1 MSFRHAFAATA
12 LTLATAAA
20 LPATGRAQPADDI
33 CAGASPTS
41 AFCIGQQKLA
51 EAAAAECKRLGR
63 PASQCTLPIGHQVG
77 DDVARNYQHTWLHRA
92 AAFQYRLGD
101 PISFGDAQWLG
112 THNSFNSVNDAPT
125 ASHTDSN
132 QQLSLAEQLDV
143 DMRALELDLH
153 YIPSAAAGGA
163 KAVVVCHGRGPDEA
177 NAGCTNEPLFSQVL
191 PRVANWL
198 RQPARKHEVILLY
211 LEDELG
217 DSAGYAHT
225 VAQLDSVLRRPDGR
239 SMIYKPSSSKF
250 TAKGCANLPLS
261 LDREDVRERGAQVV
275 LVGNCRSGWASDV
288 FGWDDVHLE
297 SGSTPKYRAFP
308 GCDGTY
314 SSGDYRAKLVRYY
327 EDSTFVSA
335 AIDPT
340 SPPAEHNAD
349 RLAPD
354 RVSAMTRCGVNLF
367 GFDQLLP
374 DDGRIDASIWSWA
387 PHEPNAARGRCALQ
401 RGDSRWATRDCRAKR
416 RAACHSARGWS
427 LTRRAFTFHAAGA
440 ACRSRHAR
448 FEVPRTGNEN
458 SLLSRVA
465 GKTGVWLHYRL
476 PPA

>member
-1 MSFRHAFAATA
+1 MSLRHAFVAAVV
-12 LTLATAAA
+12 TLAAAS
-20 LPATGRAQPADDI
+20 LPQAASAQPADDI

-51 EAAAAECKRLGR
+51 DAAAAECKRLGR

-77 DDVARNYQHTWLHRA
+77 DDIARNYQRTWLHRA

-101 PISFGDAQWLG
+101 PVSFGDAQWLG
-112 THNSFNSVNDAPT
+112 THNSFNSVNDSPT

-132 QQLSLAEQLDV
+132 QQLSLTEQLDV

-163 KAVVVCHGRGPDEA
+163 KAVVVCHGRGPDQA

-191 PRVANWL
+191 PRIANWL
-198 RQPARKHEVILLY
+198 KQPARKREVILLY
-211 LEDELG
+211 LEDELK
-217 DSAGYAHT
+217 DPAGYAQT
-225 VAQLDSVLRRPDGR
+225 VQQLDNVLRGPGGK
-239 SMIYKPSSSKF
+239 SLIYKPSQSKF
-250 TAKGCANLPLS
+250 TSKGCANLPLG

-275 LVGNCRSGWASDV
+275 LVGNCRAGWASDV

-297 SGSTPKYRAFP
+297 SGSTPKYRPFP
-308 GCDGTY
+308 GCDATY
-314 SSGDYRAKLVRYY
+314 SRAEYRAELVRYY

-340 SPPAEHNAD
+340 STPAEHGAD
-349 RLAPD
+349 RLTPA
-354 RVSAMTRCGVNLF
+354 RVADMTRCGVNLF

-374 DDGRIDASIWSWA
+374 NDGRIDASIWSWA
-387 PHEPNAARGRCALQ
+387 PGEPNAARGHCAFQ
-401 RGDSRWATRDCRAKR
+401 RGDGRWVTRACMAQR

-427 LTRRAFTFHAAGA
+427 LTRTAIPYHRAPA
-440 ACRSRHAR
+440 ACRARHAR
-448 FEVPRTGNEN
+448 FAVPRTGEEN
-458 SLLSRVA
+458 SLLRSAA

>member
-1 MSFRHAFAATA
+1 MSLRRAVMAAA
-12 LTLATAAA
+12 IALATTGSLPDAA
-20 LPATGRAQPADDI
+20 RAQPADDI

-41 AFCIGQQKLA
+41 AFCVGQQKLA

-77 DDVARNYQHTWLHRA
+77 DDIARNYQRTWLHRA

-101 PISFGDAQWLG
+101 PVSFDSAQWLG
-112 THNSFNSVNDAPT
+112 THNSFNSVNDSPT

-132 QQLSLAEQLDV
+132 QQLSLTEQLDV
-143 DMRALELDLH
+143 DVRALELDLH

-163 KAVVVCHGRGPDEA
+163 KAVVVCHGRGPDQA

-191 PRVANWL
+191 PRIANWL
-198 RQPARKHEVILLY
+198 KQPARKREVILLY
-211 LEDELG
+211 LEDELK
-217 DSAGYAHT
+217 DPAGYAQT
-225 VAQLDSVLRRPDGR
+225 VQQLDNVLRGPGGK
-239 SMIYKPSSSKF
+239 SLIYKPSQSKF
-250 TAKGCANLPLS
+250 TSKGCANLPLG

-288 FGWDDVHLE
+288 FGWDNVHLE
-297 SGSTPKYRAFP
+297 SGSTPKYRPFP
-308 GCDGTY
+308 GCDATY
-314 SSGDYRAKLVRYY
+314 SRSDYRTKLVRYY

-340 SPPAEHNAD
+340 STPAEHNAD
-349 RLAPD
+349 RLTPP

-374 DDGRIDASIWSWA
+374 GDGRIDASIWSWA
-387 PHEPNAARGRCALQ
+387 PGEPNAARGHCAFQ
-401 RGDSRWATRDCRAKR
+401 RADGRWVARACVAKR

-427 LTRRAFTFHAAGA
+427 LTRTAVYYHRAPA
-440 ACRSRHAR
+440 ACRARHAH
-448 FEVPRTGNEN
+448 FDVPRTGEEN
-458 SLLSRVA
+458 SLLRRA
-465 GKTGVWLHYRL
+465 ARKTGVWLHYRL